1 MHFSYSNKSIHY
13 LNQDKH
19 IYQDAHRE
27 KCIGVSAEHAS
38 AEHASAECQH
48 ASARAPKPM
57 ILEYFIGM
65 GWGVITS
72 TILEYV
78 RDGVGCDNAHDT

>member
-38 AEHASAECQH
+38 AGTRVLSAST
-48 ASARAPKPM
+48 
-57 ILEYFIGM
+57 
-65 GWGVITS
+65 GVPEQLSYIYIYTHIYIY
-72 TILEYV
+72 TYTLCIYTL
-78 RDGVGCDNAHDT
+78 